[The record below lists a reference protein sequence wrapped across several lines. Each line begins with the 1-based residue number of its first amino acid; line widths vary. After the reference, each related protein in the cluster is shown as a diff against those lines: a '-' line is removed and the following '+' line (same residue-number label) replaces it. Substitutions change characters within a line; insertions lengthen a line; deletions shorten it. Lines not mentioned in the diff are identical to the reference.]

1 MKTKVLL
8 VLSAS
13 LTASLTFSGSAFAQ
27 MKSGSSSSNTNAPAN
42 PTAGPAASADIGKF
56 SSWDSLM
63 KQGKAGNY
71 LGGTVSVTGA
81 ELPWD
86 PIAVTVT
93 CDGKTR
99 FTSTTDPKGNFLIAP
114 VKTDDS
120 AVGNSD
126 TKTKLAA
133 QFVGCGVQAALPGF
147 DSSSITIA
155 NRNLTD
161 DPNIGTIT
169 LKREEGSGGAAVS
182 STTAAAPKDAVKA
195 FDKARAEWIDKK
207 PDKAEKDL
215 QKAVQVYP
223 QFAEAWYQL
232 GKIQSE
238 QKKPEAANSFNKAV
252 AADPKFIL
260 PYQQIAPLAA
270 QAGKWQ
276 EVVDSTSH
284 ELELDPRGN
293 PQVWY
298 YNAFGNF
305 KLNKPDVAQAS
316 AEKAFSMDPLHTQPN
331 TEQLLAVLLAGK
343 QDYAGALAHL
353 RSCLT
358 YTPPGPNADLIK
370 QQIAQ
375 LEPAVAPS
383 K

>member
-8 VLSAS
+8 ILSAS
-13 LTASLTFSGSAFAQ
+13 LTCSFSVFAQ
-27 MKSGSSSSNTNAPAN
+27 MKAGSSSNTNAPAD
-42 PTAGPAASADIGKF
+42 PAHGPASTSDIGKF
-56 SSWDSLM
+56 PGWDSLM
-63 KQGKAGNY
+63 KQGHAGNF
-71 LGGTVSVTGA
+71 LGGTVTVAGGA
-81 ELPWD
+81 LPWD
-86 PIAVTVT
+86 PIPVNVT
-93 CDGKTR
+93 CDGKIK

-114 VKTDDS
+114 TKTDDS

-133 QFVGCGVQAALPGF
+133 QFIGCGVQAALPGF
-147 DSSSITIA
+147 DSSQITIA

-169 LKREEGSGGAAVS
+169 LKREEGSGGASVS
-182 STTAAAPKDAVKA
+182 GTTASAPKDATKA
-195 FDKARAEWIDKK
+195 FEKARAEWIDKK

-215 QKAVQVYP
+215 GKAVQVYP

-232 GKIQSE
+232 GKIQAE
-238 QKKPEAANSFNKAV
+238 QQKPEAASSFNKAV
-252 AADPKFIL
+252 AADPKFIP

-276 EVVDSTSH
+276 EVVDSTAR

-305 KLNKPDVAQAS
+305 KLNKLDVAQAS
-316 AEKAFSMDPLHTQPN
+316 AEKALAMDPIHTQPN

-375 LEPAVAPS
+375 LETAVPAS